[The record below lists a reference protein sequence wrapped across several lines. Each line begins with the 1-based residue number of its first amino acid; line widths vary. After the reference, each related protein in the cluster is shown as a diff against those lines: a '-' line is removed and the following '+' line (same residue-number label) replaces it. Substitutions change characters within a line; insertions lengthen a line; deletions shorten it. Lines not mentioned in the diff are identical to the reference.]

1 MTSCWASPGEAPFHW
16 ISLRSTSGLGL
27 PRLRPARPAAGLAEQ
42 ARDRLL
48 SALRVIREE
57 QAATHEFLALVP
69 LALGHFA
76 LGDLAAARHVGEQAR
91 DVARRFGN
99 APAVELLT
107 RHLNALDAASA
118 STT

>member
-1 MTSCWASPGEAPFHW
+1 MDF
-16 ISLRSTSGLGL
+16 
-27 PRLRPARPAAGLAEQ
+27 AGREKEEVSELFDVR

-57 QAATHEFLALVP
+57 QAATYELLGLVP

-107 RHLNALDAASA
+107 RHLDAVDAASA